1 MYRRTPL
8 SYEVK
13 KILTMLVYTL
23 LSILVVSSGYFF
35 IKMSDT
41 AENGASFREN
51 QLRQQYLDSENRTLK
66 QQLLE
71 VQSITELKQDP
82 ITKAMVEPE
91 TTIFVPAKS
100 ALSKRK
106 VIRNDF

>member
-8 SYEVK
+8 SHEVK
-13 KILTMLVYTL
+13 KILTMLMYTL
-23 LSILVVSSGYFF
+23 LSILLVSSAYFF
-35 IKMSDT
+35 VKMSNT
-41 AENGASFREN
+41 AERGYSFREN

-66 QQLLE
+66 QRLLE

-82 ITKAMVEPE
+82 ITKDMIEPA

-100 ALSKRK
+100 AVSKRK
-106 VIRNDF
+106 